1 MVTDTSERHFEEE
14 EEEEVEFEGE
24 TVSRCFLSRE
34 AESKA
39 TST

>member
-14 EEEEVEFEGE
+14 EEEAEFEGE
-24 TVSRCFLSRE
+24 TVSRGFLSRE